1 MFNVYVQK
9 WTCCGVASGAREH
22 GAIMSASVACT
33 SAELGSLPG
42 QDNVKYYVI
51 YCIFYI
57 LHLGNAVKTPIFEN
71 AMLLSMKLQPDSSH
85 PPYPVPCTSPMSTCT
100 KPTTRP
106 SQACTTSKPS
116 NSRSLLQL

>member
-1 MFNVYVQK
+1 MPGRQVVEQKKGGDMFNVYVQK

-22 GAIMSASVACT
+22 GVIMSASVACT

-57 LHLGNAVKTPIFEN
+57 LHLGNAVKTLIFEN
-71 AMLLSMKLQPDSSH
+71 AMLLSTKLQPD
-85 PPYPVPCTSPMSTCT
+85 
-100 KPTTRP
+100 P
-106 SQACTTSKPS
+106 SCP
-116 NSRSLLQL
+116 L